1 MKSRTPLLE
10 KLGQQP
16 KSWLMAES
24 LACLALVAG
33 IDLLTTWQFS
43 MFIFYCLPVY
53 AVSLYFPRKTAIAF
67 VIFAEVLA
75 TIAAYD
81 SIPVRGLGG
90 YAWAAL
96 NRLGGFLF
104 AAACGLSF
112 QSYREEMQH
121 RFQALQRTRELEREI
136 VKVGELEQQRI
147 GQDLHDGVCQ
157 TLAALDCAAQCL
169 KIDLEKDGSP
179 RIVLAME
186 IQKQL
191 SAATL
196 EARNMARGIFPVS
209 ISADSLANAVE
220 DLVAN
225 MNRLFG
231 GIIVFVSDDEILVRD
246 ADEAMHLYRITQ
258 EALSNAMRHANATHI
273 EVRLKQQEGKL
284 TVVVADDGSG
294 SAIQNPKRPDGM
306 GWHTMRYRSNL
317 IGADLSI
324 HTEPGK
330 GTEIRC
336 VLPLGGVRIPVQ
348 NAALA

>member
-1 MKSRTPLLE
+1 
-10 KLGQQP
+10 
-16 KSWLMAES
+16 MAEA

-53 AVSLYFPRKTAIAF
+53 AVSLYFPRRTAIAF

-81 SIPVRGLGG
+81 SIPIRGLGG
-90 YAWAAL
+90 YAWQAV
-96 NRLGGFLF
+96 NRMGGFLF

-112 QSYREEMQH
+112 QNYREEMQH
-121 RFQALQRTRELEREI
+121 RFRALQRTRELEREI
-136 VKVGELEQQRI
+136 VKIGELEQQRI

-179 RIVLAME
+179 RIVLATE

-209 ISADSLANAVE
+209 ISADSLANALE
-220 DLVAN
+220 YLVSN

-231 GIIVFVSDDEILVRD
+231 GIIVFTCEEEILVRD
-246 ADEAMHLYRITQ
+246 ADEAMHLYRIAQ
-258 EALSNAMRHANATHI
+258 EALSNAMRHANATHV
-273 EVRLKQQEGKL
+273 EVRLKQRESQL

-306 GWHTMRYRSNL
+306 GWHTMRYRANL
-317 IGADLSI
+317 IGAELVMW
-324 HTEPGK
+324 TEPGK

-336 VLPLGGVRIPVQ
+336 TLPLTAARIPDKS
-348 NAALA
+348 AAFV